1 MADPKL
7 VPAQQPAERESAWLE
22 GLQANGYRITDSRRA
37 VVAVLAAA
45 EQALLANEIYDLARA
60 HHDKLGLVTVYRTL
74 EKLEELDYVQQVHR
88 PDGTHAYLP
97 AFDGHQHLLMCEN
110 CGRVEVFDGDDL
122 GDFSRRL
129 EGESGFEIHDHWLQ
143 FTGLC
148 ADCH

>member
-74 EKLEELDYVQQVHR
+74 EKLEDLDYVQQVHR
-88 PDGTHAYLP
+88 PDGTHAFLP

-129 EGESGFEIHDHWLQ
+129 ERESGFEIHDHWLQ